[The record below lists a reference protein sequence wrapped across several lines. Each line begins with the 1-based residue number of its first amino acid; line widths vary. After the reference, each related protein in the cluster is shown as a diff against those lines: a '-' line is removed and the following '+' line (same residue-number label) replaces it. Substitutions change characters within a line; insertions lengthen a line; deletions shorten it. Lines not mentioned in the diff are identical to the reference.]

1 MAKSFKDLGKDGK
14 DVLTLDFHSG
24 NSITI
29 TAQPK
34 TPNGIAVKTTLKRSF
49 KKDPKT
55 KATKEAVELLF
66 EPKHEW
72 KAQNLEFNG
81 KFSTAREFSA
91 GFLTKDLVIKGSKF
105 EFVASRNDKDGPS
118 AKMIPS
124 YKNDTISAQASI
136 AYPLAQKN
144 NQPIKVISELVVHYP
159 KTVLWG
165 ANFLLDYEPNQT
177 KLKTEGTLVTY
188 PSQDSQVTGRVAYV
202 HSEEALVWG
211 LSFFHK
217 LTDFTKWAVE
227 YELDATKGP
236 SVQIGG
242 ESKFGDN
249 IVKARAQVKVTETGA
264 PEYRLALSEKQR
276 ISKYFTATVSADFN
290 VRQFLGEGVGDVHS
304 FGAEL
309 KFSE

>member
-1 MAKSFKDLGKDGK
+1 LNLNMSGK
-14 DVLTLDFHSG
+14 
-24 NSITI
+24 
-29 TAQPK
+29 
-34 TPNGIAVKTTLKRSF
+34 LKISS
-49 KKDPKT
+49 
-55 KATKEAVELLF
+55 
-66 EPKHEW
+66 
-72 KAQNLEFNG
+72 
-81 KFSTAREFSA
+81 STANFRLRENFQLV
-91 GFLTKDLVIKGSKF
+91 FLTKDLLLKGSKF

-124 YKNDTISAQASI
+124 YKNDTISAQTSI

-159 KTVLWG
+159 RTVFWG
-165 ANFLLDYEPNQT
+165 ANFLLDYEPSQM

-188 PSQDSQVTGRVAYV
+188 PSQDSQVTGRVGYV

-217 LTDFTKWAVE
+217 LTNTTKWAVD

-242 ESKFGDN
+242 ESQYGDN
-249 IVKARAQVKVTETGA
+249 TVKARALVKVTETGA
-264 PEYRLALSEKQR
+264 PEYRLALSNKQR

-290 VRQFLGEGVGDVHS
+290 VRQFMGEGVGDVHS

-309 KFSE
+309 KFSD